1 MRSHSLLLGIFWTQ
15 GSNPGSP
22 ALQADSLPPRPLG
35 KPREVVQGSNVT
47 THVKWL
53 SLTGPEETLN
63 SKFPFGHFYRRRWH
77 RVSNLSL
84 LNSLWNLPVQH
95 RYTPHYIP
103 HSCRHTSSG
112 WFQPCTFPSL
122 SSGHLWPDAVPPWC
136 NAWGSTQIPR
146 YGLISAGETKWF
158 LHFGPGTTI
167 LFSQA
172 KMSLRFC
179 FAMFCL
185 VKKPQL
191 AVDSYSAPSQ
201 RKPQSLIFPRV
212 ILLNHFSPSQ
222 ILDGC
227 LLF

>member
-1 MRSHSLLLGIFWTQ
+1 MWRDWSSDVCSSDLPQAPNSLFQAHQKGGDREVGCKASCVWFLGLDLR
-15 GSNPGSP
+15 GSGY
-22 ALQADSLPPRPLG
+22 LPPPGLHSRSREPRLAPTWQVGKG

-146 YGLISAGETKWF
+146 YGLISAGETK
-158 LHFGPGTTI
+158 
-167 LFSQA
+167 
-172 KMSLRFC
+172 
-179 FAMFCL
+179 
-185 VKKPQL
+185 
-191 AVDSYSAPSQ
+191 
-201 RKPQSLIFPRV
+201 
-212 ILLNHFSPSQ
+212 
-222 ILDGC
+222 
-227 LLF
+227 